1 MLVVAVGS
9 TDTVVLAEDD
19 ADGVTVAT
27 VVIVEDVTYA
37 TSKSTINTLVLIVV
51 Y

>member
-1 MLVVAVGS
+1 MLVVAVGV